1 MTKAKIRKEVISLAV
16 PAFGAFAAPSLFLLV
31 DSWVVAS
38 LGAEPLAGLAS
49 ASAVIVSVTGLLIF
63 LTFGTTTSVAR
74 AYGAKDTSLVKRN
87 INNSLTSGLFLGISL
102 TLLIVIFSRPLS
114 LVLGTTE
121 SATYA
126 EEYLIFASLGIFFL
140 ILNLAL
146 VGILR
151 GVSDTN
157 TTFWVSLISV
167 LINLILVLLL
177 VKVFELGIKGSA
189 IATSIGAMSGSLM
202 YLYLLKKKHNIS
214 LNGIEFSLKP
224 LFEVLKENA
233 ALMWRTLM
241 LRLALLSALY
251 AATLQGTNTLAAFQV
266 MLAIWMGLALVLD
279 SLEVAAQVMS
289 AKAYG
294 AKDSLLLQSTNRAL
308 MLYAI
313 YLGLFLMLGL
323 LAFYSFGPELFT
335 DSSAVHDLIRS
346 IWILLAAGQVLN
358 AVVFVTDGILMGVND
373 FRFLAIVQTFGLLGL
388 LVVLVFAKSL
398 LMILIA
404 LTAWMLIRL
413 IFQVWRVQI
422 GLPRGSFAN

>member
-38 LGAEPLAGLAS
+38 LGAEPLAGLGS
-49 ASAVIVSVTGLLIF
+49 ASAVIVTVTGLLIF

-74 AYGAKDTSLVKRN
+74 AFGANDTSLIKRN
-87 INNSLTSGLFLGISL
+87 INNSLTSGLFLAFIL
-102 TLLIVIFSRPLS
+102 TTLVVIFAKPLS
-114 LVLGTTE
+114 LFLGTDE
-121 SATYA
+121 SAKYA
-126 EEYLIFASLGIFFL
+126 QEYLIYASLGLFFL

-151 GVSDTN
+151 GVSDTK

-167 LINLILVLLL
+167 LVNLVLVLLL
-177 VKVFELGIKGSA
+177 VRVFELGIKGSA
-189 IATSIGAMSGSLM
+189 IATSIGAMSGSIL
-202 YLYLLKKKHNIS
+202 YLYLLKNKHGIS
-214 LNGIEFSLKP
+214 LSGIDFSLKP
-224 LFEVLKENA
+224 LFEVIRVNI

-294 AKDSLLLQSTNRAL
+294 AKDKGILQLTNQLL
-308 MLYAI
+308 MLYSI
-313 YLGLFLMLGL
+313 YLGSFLMVGL
-323 LAFYSFGPELFT
+323 FVFYGFGPELFT
-335 DSSAVHDLIRS
+335 DNSAVHELIRS
-346 IWILLAAGQVLN
+346 TWILLAVMQILN

-373 FRFLAIVQTFGLLGL
+373 YKFLAIVQTFGFLGL
-388 LVVLVFAKSL
+388 LFTLFFATSLV
-398 LMILIA
+398 MILLA
-404 LTAWMLIRL
+404 LMVWMLIRL

-422 GLPRGSFAN
+422 ELPRGSFKN

>member
-38 LGAEPLAGLAS
+38 LGAEPLAGLGS

-74 AYGAKDTSLVKRN
+74 AYGAKDSVLIKRN
-87 INNSLTSGLFLGISL
+87 INNSLTSGLFLGIVL
-102 TLLIVIFSRPLS
+102 TVLIVIFSQPLS
-114 LVLGTTE
+114 LFLGTSE
-121 SATYA
+121 SASYA
-126 EEYLIFASLGIFFL
+126 QDYLIFASLGIFFL

-151 GVSDTN
+151 GVSDTK

-167 LINLILVLLL
+167 LINLIFVLLL
-177 VKVFELGIKGSA
+177 VRVFELGIKGSA

-214 LNGIEFSLKP
+214 LSGIEFSLKP
-224 LFEVLKENA
+224 LFEVIKENG

-294 AKDSLLLQSTNRAL
+294 AKDSLLLHSTNKTL
-308 MLYAI
+308 MIYSV

-346 IWILLAAGQVLN
+346 IWILLAVGQILN
-358 AVVFVTDGILMGVND
+358 AIVFVTDGILMGVND
-373 FRFLAIVQTFGLLGL
+373 YKFLAVVQTVGLIGLLI
-388 LVVLVFAKSL
+388 VLFFAQSL
-398 LMILIA
+398 LMILVA
-404 LTAWMLIRL
+404 LTAWMVIRL